1 MTSASCSTHHTHTH
15 THTRT
20 LTLHCTAVGQFSLR
34 DSLLL
39 MLVEGSPVQS
49 SRSARQHKCHT
60 QPVQCAMC
68 AGTVSS
74 APGVVQ
80 PAVDGRTGGGS
91 DARLVMGR
99 KRLQDNCLI
108 YTLCLNKKTLNLAS
122 CSCDKHGL
130 ILITISTTLH
140 QQTQLSLTNRATHLC
155 KWNAVSDLLAT
166 CACLPICVIMPNV
179 VVLR

>member
-1 MTSASCSTHHTHTH
+1 MPAALLTTHTH
-15 THTRT
+15 AHTHSA
-20 LTLHCTAVGQFSLR
+20 LHCSRSVLTQGLTAADAGGGES
-34 DSLLL
+34 
-39 MLVEGSPVQS
+39 SPVQS
-49 SRSARQHKCHT
+49 FSETTQMSHT
-60 QPVQCAMC
+60 ACAMC
-68 AGTVSS
+68 NVRWDRQLS
-74 APGVVQ
+74 ALS
-80 PAVDGRTGGGS
+80 RTACSRRTDGGGS

-166 CACLPICVIMPNV
+166 CACLPICVIMLNV